1 MTGTIVLLAASLT
14 ATAGTPTP
22 TPEPVTG
29 PTFCVEWIHQSSEGY
44 DRLTL
49 FRDRTLVWKTHRG
62 EHESIKRERLS
73 VSEAGYYCD
82 YFERE
87 DFWSIPPDLRTGML
101 SDLAGES
108 AVTLAAKSGN
118 RKTIRYDDLSSHT
131 AASASL
137 RAALEGL
144 KGLFLSPL
152 APASRYTADVLL
164 PGTLLKRFD
173 GTVFRVSRL
182 EKETGF
188 VEIVGVTE
196 PYSQF
201 VKIEEL
207 RFQFAPPEPAP

>member
-1 MTGTIVLLAASLT
+1 MISAVALLGALLAAPGAL
-14 ATAGTPTP
+14 TP
-22 TPEPVTG
+22 TPEAVTG
-29 PTFCVEWIHQSSEGY
+29 PTFCVEWIHQSTEGY

-62 EHESIKRERLS
+62 EHEAIKREQLS
-73 VSEAGYYCD
+73 ADEARYYCE
-82 YFERE
+82 YFAHSE
-87 DFWSIPPDLRTGML
+87 FWSIPPDLRTGML

-108 AVTLAAKSGN
+108 AVTLAMSNGN

-131 AASASL
+131 ASSAAL

-144 KGLFLSPL
+144 KGIFLSPL
-152 APASRYTADVLL
+152 SPASRYTPDALP
-164 PGTLLKRFD
+164 PGTLLRRFD
-173 GTVFRVSRL
+173 GTVFRVNRL
-182 EKETGF
+182 ERETGF

-207 RFQFAPPEPAP
+207 RYQFAPPDRAP